1 MNILKVQLHINQLKP
16 RDEHVFDQK
25 VLKWLLFDFKKFLM
39 CPATDKGSAI
49 VNGWFEHV
57 SRNWWFLW
65 NFFKFRNENFNKNL
79 IAVQFV
85 P

>member
-16 RDEHVFDQK
+16 RDQHVFYQK
-25 VLKWLLFDFKKFLM
+25 VLKLLLFDFKKFLM

-57 SRNWWFLW
+57 SRNWRFFVKFWIFLISKLK
-65 NFFKFRNENFNKNL
+65 FF
-79 IAVQFV
+79 
-85 P
+85 